1 MSKKLMTNEMPFLL
15 LLRDVPLISDP
26 FAERLAG
33 DLTFYFEEH
42 KRTGGTGDYAIVRT
56 FYLDDKILTPWCDT
70 HKVSQI
76 VSLGAGLDARAYR
89 FTPLKPEKHTI
100 FEIDFE
106 IVNNYKEQ
114 ILQNETPLCK
124 LVRIASDLT
133 KPEWISD
140 LLEGGFSKKIPTLWI
155 LEGLTYYLEQDAVIS
170 ILQTA
175 SKNSVTGSQM
185 FADVCVPGLT
195 EARFGPFMMHF
206 KWGLN
211 KEEVPAFFEKSGWK
225 VSSSFADDHDQGR
238 DVGQRGLIFVRGT
251 PDPSGIGVYM
261 LIEESSDESALKI
274 SDPELQRH
282 SLTFLKKIRPKIES
296 IVYMYQK
303 DRVNGLN
310 HYHDFIVKVSP
321 TVLEIMQGFTN
332 FLSVGHISP
341 RLLKDPLKTELNSPE
356 EEEAHIVDYLKA
368 ILWLAYCGI
377 KGIEGEQFSNTK
389 LEEESQK
396 VRALS
401 DLASLIELI
410 HKEIE

>member
-1 MSKKLMTNEMPFLL
+1 
-15 LLRDVPLISDP
+15 
-26 FAERLAG
+26 
-33 DLTFYFEEH
+33 
-42 KRTGGTGDYAIVRT
+42 
-56 FYLDDKILTPWCDT
+56 
-70 HKVSQI
+70 
-76 VSLGAGLDARAYR
+76 
-89 FTPLKPEKHTI
+89 
-100 FEIDFE
+100 
-106 IVNNYKEQ
+106 
-114 ILQNETPLCK
+114 
-124 LVRIASDLT
+124 
-133 KPEWISD
+133 
-140 LLEGGFSKKIPTLWI
+140 
-155 LEGLTYYLEQDAVIS
+155 
-170 ILQTA
+170 
-175 SKNSVTGSQM
+175 
-185 FADVCVPGLT
+185 
-195 EARFGPFMMHF
+195 
-206 KWGLN
+206 
-211 KEEVPAFFEKSGWK
+211 
-225 VSSSFADDHDQGR
+225 
-238 DVGQRGLIFVRGT
+238 
-251 PDPSGIGVYM
+251 M

-356 EEEAHIVDYLKA
+356 EEEAHIVGYLKA
-368 ILWLAYCGI
+368 ILCLAYCGI